1 VSFVRILVD
10 GYSMLHACRD
20 ERPKAPPHSP
30 MARDW
35 LIRTLTLYQD
45 SIHTPVTVI
54 FDGMGSKAS
63 KENQEIHPHLEVIY
77 SKGNRTADDLIERVT
92 HKLLAYGQVLVVTND
107 YAEQNTIFSM
117 GGSVSSCEQFLG
129 DIKTELDR
137 FQSELAQRNKKS
149 RRKA

>member
-1 VSFVRILVD
+1 MPLSKD
-10 GYSMLHACRD
+10 
-20 ERPKAPPHSP
+20 
-30 MARDW
+30 
-35 LIRTLTLYQD
+35 QD
-45 SIHTPVTVI
+45 AIHTPVTVI

-63 KENQEIHPHLEVIY
+63 KENQEIHPHMEVIY
-77 SKGNRTADDLIERVT
+77 SKWNRTADDLIERVT

-129 DIKTELDR
+129 DIQTELDR
-137 FQSELAQRNKKS
+137 FQSELVQRNKKS